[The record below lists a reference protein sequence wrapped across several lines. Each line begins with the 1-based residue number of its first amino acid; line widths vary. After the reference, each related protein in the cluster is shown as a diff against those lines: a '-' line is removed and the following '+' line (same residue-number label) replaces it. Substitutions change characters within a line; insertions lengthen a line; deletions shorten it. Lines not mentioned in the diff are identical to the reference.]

1 MRNRFSPEA
10 LETLCQA
17 VRDNQG
23 EIRRYSGRNM
33 QGTECLGIC
42 TTSAIDLFGFLLEA
56 MTLLSSAQAARLLP
70 EFALFFRV
78 ATVEDLGNGVV
89 VYNTGFAPPL
99 RDVTAPCNYSPDD
112 WEATQPN
119 GLTDEET
126 SATTSV
132 MGLVKPQRPEGEE
145 TSTFTLSLE
154 QAEAVLAFARKKG
167 REWKE
172 DLLSAWLN
180 GTDARE
186 PNGGLLR
193 QVRNQLGPQW
203 LEIANLGT
211 IAAIVDN
218 GRYAEGWEAANA
230 DIAAGTIRNG
240 ELLKGHHEMFVGGYS
255 DRISEQRQ
263 AEIR

>member
-1 MRNRFSPEA
+1 MRNRFSPDA

-23 EIRRYSGRNM
+23 EIRRYAGRNM
-33 QGTECLGIC
+33 QGTQCLGIC

-56 MTLLSSAQAARLLP
+56 MTQLSSAQAARLLP

-126 SATTSV
+126 SATASV
-132 MGLVKPQRPEGEE
+132 MGLVKPQCPEGEE
-145 TSTFTLSLE
+145 TTTFTLSLE
-154 QAEAVLAFARKKG
+154 QAEAVLTFARKNG
-167 REWKE
+167 RDWKE
-172 DLLSAWLN
+172 ALMSAWLN

-186 PNGGLLR
+186 PNGALLR
-193 QVRNQLGPQW
+193 QVRNTLGPQW

-211 IAAIVDN
+211 IAALVDN
-218 GRYAEGWEAANA
+218 GRYAEGWEAANE

>member
-56 MTLLSSAQAARLLP
+56 MTQLSSAQAARLLP

-203 LEIANLGT
+203 LEIANIGT
-211 IAAIVDN
+211 IAAMVDN
-218 GRYAEGWEAANA
+218 GHYTKGWEAANH
-230 DIAAGTIRNG
+230 DIANGTIRNG

-263 AEIR
+263 AETR